1 VTIFSL
7 QSGSNGNCYYVESGS
22 TAILIDAGIPGS
34 EAARRLAALGR
45 DIRDVKAVVISHDHS
60 DHASSAGVFHRMF
73 GIPVHMTRATYDAAR
88 KRFSLGRIEA
98 LEHFEAGDTLRIGS
112 LRVQTVPT
120 PHDAADGVVFVVQ
133 DRRRRVGVL
142 TDLGHV
148 FPELGEAIRSL
159 HGVLLESNYDPGL
172 LESGSYPAW
181 LKARIRGDGGH
192 LSNAEAAGLLRD
204 AAGPRLEWA
213 CLGHLSEENN
223 RPELA
228 LETHQ
233 GIVRPGF
240 ALHAAS
246 RWDTTVLPEL

>member
-1 VTIFSL
+1 MTLVSL

-34 EAARRLAALGR
+34 EAARRLEALGR
-45 DIRDVKAVVISHDHS
+45 DIRDVKALVISHDHS
-60 DHASSAGVFHRMF
+60 DHASSAGVFSRMF
-73 GIPVHMTRATYDAAR
+73 GIPVYMTARTEEAAR
-88 KRFSLGRIEA
+88 RRFSVGRIET
-98 LEHFEAGDTLRIGS
+98 LEHFAAGDTLRIGS
-112 LRVQTVPT
+112 LRLETVPT

-148 FPELGEAIRSL
+148 FPELGEVIRSL
-159 HGVLLESNYDPGL
+159 NGVLLESNYDPEL
-172 LESGSYPAW
+172 LESGPYPPW

-192 LSNAEAAGLLRD
+192 ISNTEAAELLRD
-204 AAGPRLEWA
+204 AAGRRLEWA

-228 LETHQ
+228 LDTHRE
-233 GIVRPGF
+233 VARPGF
-240 ALHAAS
+240 PLHAAS
-246 RWDTTVLPEL
+246 HWESTVLPEL